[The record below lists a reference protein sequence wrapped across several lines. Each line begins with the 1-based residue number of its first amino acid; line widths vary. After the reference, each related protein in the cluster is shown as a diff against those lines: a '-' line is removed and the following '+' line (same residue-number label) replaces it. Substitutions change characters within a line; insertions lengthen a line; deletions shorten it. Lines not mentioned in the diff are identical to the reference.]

1 MFTFDAVIDAVQNSK
16 KTFVTTFVK
25 NEKMAEALNGFV
37 NEQTEY
43 TKKAV
48 KVGMD
53 TATALSKGLGAIYG
67 KYAYVP
73 VSFQELVEQGIL
85 MSPKFIV
92 SDALIDTSKLNKKSN
107 FIGFTDKI
115 KFIN

>member
-25 NEKMAEALNGFV
+25 NEKMADAMNGFV

-48 KVGMD
+48 K
-53 TATALSKGLGAIYG
+53 ATSDMATTVTS
-67 KYAYVP
+67 
-73 VSFQELVEQGIL
+73 ELVKAIQEAGKFDYSKFGEGI
-85 MSPKFIV
+85 MK
-92 SDALIDTSKLNKKSN
+92 AYNAQAKK
-107 FIGFTDKI
+107 
-115 KFIN
+115 